1 MKIDYSLYAITERSY
16 IGKRNLVD
24 AVEEAIKAGITVL
37 QLREKDITS
46 REFYHLALQL
56 RELTKAYGIPFI
68 INDRVD
74 IALAVDADGVHV
86 GQDDLPADVVRKIIG
101 KEKIMG
107 VSAKT
112 VEEAIKAEKDGAD
125 YLGVGAIFPS
135 PTKPSSEA
143 IGLEGLKII
152 KNKVK
157 IPVVAIG
164 GINKNN
170 AGEVITAGA
179 DGISCI
185 SSIFSGDITEN
196 VRALKKVVYESRK
209 YLINGRWFL

>member
-56 RELTKAYGIPFI
+56 RELTKAYRIPFI

-86 GQDDLPADVVRKIIG
+86 GQEDLPADVVRKIIG
-101 KEKIMG
+101 KEKILG

-112 VEEAIKAEKDGAD
+112 IEEAIKAENDGAD

-143 IGLEGLKII
+143 IGLEGLKRI
-152 KNKVK
+152 KSNVK

-164 GINKNN
+164 GITKDN
-170 AGEVITAGA
+170 AGEVIEAGA

-196 VRALKKVVYESRK
+196 VRALKKVVYDLRK
-209 YLINGRWFL
+209 C